1 MTKFIEVYKNEGSPL
16 TNLIQ
21 VEENDSDGDMT
32 TYIISFV
39 KSTPEDCVY
48 IIPEEIKNKILGGEQ

>member
-16 TNLIQ
+16 TNFIQ

-39 KSTPEDCVY
+39 KTTPEECVY
-48 IIPEEIKNKILGGEQ
+48 IIPEEIKNKILGERE

>member
-1 MTKFIEVYKNEGSPL
+1 MTKFIEIYKNKGSPP

-21 VEENDSDGDMT
+21 VEENDNDGYA

-39 KSTPEDCVY
+39 KTTPEECVY
-48 IIPEEIKNKILGGEQ
+48 IVPEENKNKILKGER

>member
-39 KSTPEDCVY
+39 KTTPEECVY
-48 IIPEEIKNKILGGEQ
+48 IIPEEIKNKILEGER

>member
-39 KSTPEDCVY
+39 KATPEECVY
-48 IIPEEIKNKILGGEQ
+48 IIPEEIKNKILGGER

>member
-21 VEENDSDGDMT
+21 VEENDSDGYT

-39 KSTPEDCVY
+39 KTTPEECVY
-48 IIPEEIKNKILGGEQ
+48 IIPEEIKNKILEGER

>member
-39 KSTPEDCVY
+39 KTTPEECVY
-48 IIPEEIKNKILGGEQ
+48 IIPEEIKNKILDGE

>member
-21 VEENDSDGDMT
+21 VEENDNDGYT

-39 KSTPEDCVY
+39 KTNPEEGVY

>member
-39 KSTPEDCVY
+39 KTTPEECVY
-48 IIPEEIKNKILGGEQ
+48 IIPEEIKNKILEGEQ

>member
-21 VEENDSDGDMT
+21 VEENVSDGDV

-39 KSTPEDCVY
+39 KTIPDESVY

>member
-39 KSTPEDCVY
+39 KTTPEECVY
-48 IIPEEIKNKILGGEQ
+48 IIPEEIKNKNLGGEQ

>member
-1 MTKFIEVYKNEGSPL
+1 MTKSIEVYKNEGSPL

-39 KSTPEDCVY
+39 KTTPEECVY
-48 IIPEEIKNKILGGEQ
+48 IIPEEIKDKILGER

>member
-21 VEENDSDGDMT
+21 VEENDSDGYT

-39 KSTPEDCVY
+39 KTTPEECV
-48 IIPEEIKNKILGGEQ
+48 

>member
-1 MTKFIEVYKNEGSPL
+1 MTKFIEIYKNKGSPP

-21 VEENDSDGDMT
+21 VEEDDSDGYT

-39 KSTPEDCVY
+39 KPTPEECVY
-48 IIPEEIKNKILGGEQ
+48 IVPEENKNKILEGER

>member
-1 MTKFIEVYKNEGSPL
+1 MTKFIEIYKNKGSPP

-21 VEENDSDGDMT
+21 VEENYNDGYA

-39 KSTPEDCVY
+39 KTTPEECVY
-48 IIPEEIKNKILGGEQ
+48 IVPEENKNKILKGER